1 MKKIVIIA
9 LASFGALCQAK
20 PAQVISV
27 TDGDTLTA
35 RIDGVAR
42 KVRIAAIDAPEI
54 KQAFGIQSRQTLAS
68 LCQGKTA
75 EIAGDKLDKYNRVIA
90 TVSCNG
96 TDAGTHMVKNGMAMV
111 YDRYVSG
118 HQYLYAHQSAAKN
131 GKRGMWAG
139 SPIKP
144 WEWRRKK

>member
-9 LASFGALCQAK
+9 LASFSALCQAM

-35 RIDGVAR
+35 RIEGVAR

-54 KQAFGIQSRQTLAS
+54 KQPFGVQSKQTLVN
-68 LCQGKTA
+68 LCAGKSA
-75 EIAGDKLDKYNRVIA
+75 EVTGDKLDKYNRVVA
-90 TVSCNG
+90 SVSCNG

-111 YDRYVSG
+111 YDRYVNGHGYLYG
-118 HQYLYAHQSAAKN
+118 HQTMAKN
-131 GKRGMWAG
+131 GKRGIWAS
-139 SPIKP
+139 SPVKP
-144 WEWRRKK
+144 WEWRRNK

>member
-9 LASFGALCQAK
+9 LASFSALCQAK
-20 PAQVISV
+20 PAQIIGV

-54 KQAFGIQSRQTLAS
+54 KQPFGVQSKQTLVS
-68 LCQGKTA
+68 LCAGKSA
-75 EIAGDKLDKYNRVIA
+75 EVTGDKLDKYNRVVA
-90 TVSCNG
+90 SVSCNG

-111 YDRYVSG
+111 YDRYVNG
-118 HQYLYAHQSAAKN
+118 HQYLYAHQNAAKN
-131 GKRGMWAG
+131 GKRGMWAS

-144 WEWRRKK
+144 WEWRSKK

>member
-9 LASFGALCQAK
+9 LASFSSLCQAK

-35 RIDGVAR
+35 RIEGVAR

-54 KQAFGIQSRQTLAS
+54 KQPFGVQSKQTLVN
-68 LCQGKTA
+68 LCAGKSA
-75 EIAGDKLDKYNRVIA
+75 EVTGDKLDKYSRVIA
-90 TVSCNG
+90 SVSCNG
-96 TDAGTHMVKNGMAMV
+96 TDVGTHMVKNGMAMV
-111 YDRYVSG
+111 YDRYVNG
-118 HQYLYAHQSAAKN
+118 HQYLYAHQNAAKN
-131 GKRGMWAG
+131 GKRGMWSG

-144 WEWRRKK
+144 WEWRRNK